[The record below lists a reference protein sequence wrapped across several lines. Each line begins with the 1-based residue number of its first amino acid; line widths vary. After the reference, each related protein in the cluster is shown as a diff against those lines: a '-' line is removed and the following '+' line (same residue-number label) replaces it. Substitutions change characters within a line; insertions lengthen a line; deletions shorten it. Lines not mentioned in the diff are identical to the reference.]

1 VLAKPAAAREAP
13 PVSFTPVKV
22 KQSDLANA
30 VAKEVASS
38 LFPRSVLVAIILLE
52 AVVIVFLLMRH

>member
-1 VLAKPAAAREAP
+1 V
-13 PVSFTPVKV
+13 FTPVKT

-38 LFPRSVLVAIILLE
+38 LFPRSVLVAIILIQAL
-52 AVVIVFLLMRH
+52 VIVWLVVRH